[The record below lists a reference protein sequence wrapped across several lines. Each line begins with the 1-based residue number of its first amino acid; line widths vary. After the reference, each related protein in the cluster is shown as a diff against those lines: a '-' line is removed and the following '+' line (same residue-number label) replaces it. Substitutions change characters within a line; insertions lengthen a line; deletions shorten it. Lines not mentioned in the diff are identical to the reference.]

1 MNEEKTTMHF
11 SLFCIILC
19 FSFIQHSLET
29 WKKSTQSWDQES
41 HEESGRTICCL
52 FHLKSQ
58 MLFWFPS
65 WAEYEGGNIY
75 ILYDKNTAN
84 CPINYL
90 SNSYWKLY
98 FYGNK
103 ERVILILS
111 TYSNYLDKWCRE
123 CRRKIPWPGFY
134 VEETFYIN
142 KCGRCYPPSSRLV
155 RANQPSIGQC
165 HCSQL

>member
-1 MNEEKTTMHF
+1 MTKLISAVFKSRVGLPLLLVIENLSQLLDPLLFQTPTMNNERGKNNCAF

-52 FHLKSQ
+52 FHFKSQ

-111 TYSNYLDKWCRE
+111 IL
-123 CRRKIPWPGFY
+123 I
-134 VEETFYIN
+134 I
-142 KCGRCYPPSSRLV
+142 
-155 RANQPSIGQC
+155 
-165 HCSQL
+165 